1 MKSSPPLALP
11 SHTRQAHSAAESER
25 LLEFAKIATGPQ
37 SPLICS
43 APADWN
49 KINFPGGVDESGG
62 QSWTD
67 PISSPPF
74 RGLGDTTDVS
84 PRGIQRE
91 LSNSF
96 SQVTSTIVTATAAT
110 SPHGTEL
117 DVSDHTGELS
127 PPEQYS
133 SAVVALSNMAKLK
146 KQESRQQQ
154 PATQTKQKVKRP
166 MNAFMRW
173 SKTRRQEYLSK
184 YPNTNNRQIS
194 VMLSK
199 EWHEM
204 DEGQKQQLAEEAKV
218 QADLQRQQHPDC
230 WKRKK

>member
-37 SPLICS
+37 SPLICP
-43 APADWN
+43 APADWD
-49 KINFPGGVDESGG
+49 KINFPGGVGESGG
-62 QSWTD
+62 QSLTD
-67 PISSPPF
+67 PMSDPPF

-84 PRGIQRE
+84 SHS
-91 LSNSF
+91 L

-110 SPHGTEL
+110 SPHGTER
-117 DVSDHTGELS
+117 DVSGLTGEPS

-133 SAVVALSNMAKLK
+133 SAVAALSNMAKLK

-184 YPNTNNRQIS
+184 YPNTNNREIS
-194 VMLSK
+194 GMLSK

-204 DEGQKQQLAEEAKV
+204 DEGQKRRLAEEAKV